1 MIVVV
6 VVDSDG
12 DVVVDSDGGCG
23 GVVVDSDSGCGGCE
37 TKILSVGDWPPTRG
51 AVSPLSLHIEH
62 RWNK

>member
-1 MIVVV
+1 MVDRGGCCMVAWWLIVVV
-6 VVDSDG
+6 VV
-12 DVVVDSDGGCG
+12 
-23 GVVVDSDSGCGGCE
+23 VVVDSDSGCGGCE

>member
-1 MIVVV
+1 MVDRGGCCMVAWWLIVIVV
-6 VVDSDG
+6 
-12 DVVVDSDGGCG
+12 
-23 GVVVDSDSGCGGCE
+23 VVVDSDSGCGGCE

>member
-1 MIVVV
+1 MWLLVEAG
-6 VVDSDG
+6 DG
-12 DVVVDSDGGCG
+12 RLWWLLHG

>member
-1 MIVVV
+1 MTVV
-6 VVDSDG
+6 
-12 DVVVDSDGGCG
+12 VVVDSDGGCG
-23 GVVVDSDSGCGGCE
+23 GCGGCE

>member
-1 MIVVV
+1 MVVIWLLV
-6 VVDSDG
+6 EAGDG
-12 DVVVDSDGGCG
+12 RLWWSLHG

-37 TKILSVGDWPPTRG
+37 AKILSVGDWPPTRG